1 MNHCDDY
8 FQLSETDNSNIQ
20 AIKSKWRFHNN
31 SLHGQPQLKIDFEE
45 QPQKS
50 FQLPDVFLTTRQ
62 NQPKVQ
68 HHHMTQQSFHEI
80 PKKSRKGSK
89 ISLSSLE
96 VSPKIPILNKSK
108 EEKFKELSDLQ
119 KSYSQY
125 KKSFHKVK
133 NQQQTQQLNTSAY
146 LQQES
151 SFMFNGVKLPYSLY
165 MINKNRQLAIS
176 SIMQNASAQLQ
187 EQSKQ
192 QIEMIDSQIKQVR
205 NEHQNKQ
212 KVREYRSRSFLQN
225 AYYSMLCVNQ
235 DSKKRLKRIIQGKF
249 PMESRFQ
256 QL

>member
-1 MNHCDDY
+1 MNHCDNY
-8 FQLSETDNSNIQ
+8 FQLSETDNQNIQ
-20 AIKSKWRFHNN
+20 AIKSKWRFQNN
-31 SLHGQPQLKIDFEE
+31 SIHGQPKLKIDFEE

-62 NQPKVQ
+62 NQ
-68 HHHMTQQSFHEI
+68 HQQSFHEI
-80 PKKSRKGSK
+80 PKKSRKGSN

-108 EEKFKELSDLQ
+108 QEKFKELSDLQ

-133 NQQQTQQLNTSAY
+133 HQQQTQQFNTSTY

-151 SFMFNGVKLPYSLY
+151 SFLFNGVKLPYSLY

-176 SIMQNASAQLQ
+176 NIMQNANVQLK

-192 QIEMIDSQIKQVR
+192 QIEMIDNQIKKVR
-205 NEHQNKQ
+205 NIGPYL
-212 KVREYRSRSFLQN
+212 RE
-225 AYYSMLCVNQ
+225 
-235 DSKKRLKRIIQGKF
+235 
-249 PMESRFQ
+249 
-256 QL
+256 